1 MISAMCHNERA
12 ATMATMAMFFPTII
26 LSGMIWPLQG
36 MPRFLQVIS
45 YCLPQTMA
53 IQSMRSIISRGLG
66 ITAWQV
72 YIGFIS
78 SAGWALVYGC
88 LALVIFAIDLKIS
101 L

>member
-1 MISAMCHNERA
+1 
-12 ATMATMAMFFPTII
+12 MATLAMFFPSLL
-26 LSGMIWPLQG
+26 LSGMIWPIQG
-36 MPRFLQVIS
+36 MPYFLQIIS
-45 YCLPQTMA
+45 YFLPQTMA

-66 ITAWQV
+66 ITSWQV

-78 SAGWALVYGC
+78 SVGWTLAYGF